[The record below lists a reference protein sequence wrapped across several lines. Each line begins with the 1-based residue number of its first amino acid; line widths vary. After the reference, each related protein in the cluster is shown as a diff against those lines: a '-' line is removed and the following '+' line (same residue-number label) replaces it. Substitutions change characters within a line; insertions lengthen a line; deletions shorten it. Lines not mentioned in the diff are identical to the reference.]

1 MEYVTALLDLG
12 QIENNKHKCSITKR
26 FWSYIKG
33 RKRDNVG
40 IPTLKVKDQ
49 EYNDSKSKAN
59 ILSEQFQSVF
69 TNEIPGD
76 IREKKSVPWPSVVEN
91 ITFDTEGINKLL
103 NNLDPKKACGPDL
116 LPTRILKEAATEIA
130 QILQLIFKKS
140 FENAELP
147 KDWLTANIIAIH
159 KKDNRN

>member
-1 MEYVTALLDLG
+1 MSPAFWTLD
-12 QIENNKHKCSITKR
+12 KSRITNPSAR
-26 FWSYIKG
+26 L
-33 RKRDNVG
+33 
-40 IPTLKVKDQ
+40 P
-49 EYNDSKSKAN
+49 NDSGPTSRQCRYSYSESKRPGV
-59 ILSEQFQSVF
+59 SEKFQSVF
-69 TNEIPGD
+69 TNEITGD